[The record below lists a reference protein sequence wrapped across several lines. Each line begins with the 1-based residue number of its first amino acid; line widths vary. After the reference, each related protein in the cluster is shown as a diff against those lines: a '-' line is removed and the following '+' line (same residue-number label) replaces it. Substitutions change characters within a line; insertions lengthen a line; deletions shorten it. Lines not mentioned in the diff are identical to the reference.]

1 MHDSFISVLFLHS
14 HTPFCFV
21 FQLIDPAASSVQ
33 LMGTKVEIKLK
44 KAEALSWNVLSVPR
58 SEPTPSTNSTA
69 DKTDTD
75 TVIERVD
82 AVDLS
87 DL

>member
-1 MHDSFISVLFLHS
+1 
-14 HTPFCFV
+14 
-21 FQLIDPAASSVQ
+21 
-33 LMGTKVEIKLK
+33 MGTKVEIKLK
-44 KAEALSWNVLSVPR
+44 KAEALSWNVLSIPR
-58 SEPTPSTNSTA
+58 AEPTPSTNSTPS
-69 DKTDTD
+69 KSDTE